1 MGQSSN
7 TKSQFS
13 SPIKH
18 TNRIVTKDLEID
30 VPRKSVL
37 FVLLNH
43 FSMVSFTGA
52 VDVLVTANLLTREP
66 VFDVITAS
74 GDGEPVPSDLGIDIA
89 VNGKV
94 ADYQNKPIDMIIVCG
109 GLRTTLAPIASL
121 KSLLRWGNR
130 NQLWMG
136 GLWNGAY
143 FLAEL
148 GLFDGRECAVHPD
161 SREVLKEQFPK
172 VEITKAAYHYD
183 QKLFSSVGPHASIRV
198 MLDIVEKLFGRDMKR
213 GINGILLADT
223 NRSINSAFANGVTF
237 LPPKLETI
245 IELMESNLEEPLSLS
260 ELSDYTSL
268 SRRQV
273 ERLFARYLNTS
284 PSKYYLELRLNKGR
298 QLLLRT
304 NYTVSEV
311 ALACGFVNN
320 THFSHSFKTHF
331 GASPTSVRLEGK
343 EV

>member
-1 MGQSSN
+1 MGQASN
-7 TKSQFS
+7 TKNQFS
-13 SPIKH
+13 SPMKH

-37 FVLLNH
+37 FILLEH

-52 VDVLVTANLLTREP
+52 VDVLVTANLLTRDP

-74 GDGEPVPSDLGIDIA
+74 HDGAPVKSDLGIDIA
-89 VNGKV
+89 VNDRV
-94 ADYQNKPIDMIIVCG
+94 AAYQNTPIDMIIVCG
-109 GLRTTLAPIASL
+109 GLRTSL
-121 KSLLRWGNR
+121 TSNSAVKSLLKWGVKK
-130 NQLWMG
+130 QLWMG

-143 FLAEL
+143 FLADL
-148 GLFDGRECAVHPD
+148 GVFDDKECAVHPD
-161 SREVLKEQFPK
+161 SREILKERFPK
-172 VEITKAAYHYD
+172 VEISKAAYHFD
-183 QKLFSSVGPHASIRV
+183 QKVFSAVGPNAAIRV
-198 MLDIVEKLFGRDMKR
+198 MLDLVEKLFGRDMKR

-260 ELSDYTSL
+260 ELSTYTLL

-304 NYTVSEV
+304 NYTISEV
-311 ALACGFVNN
+311 AMACGFINN

-343 EV
+343 DI

>member
-1 MGQSSN
+1 MGQASN
-7 TKSQFS
+7 TKNQFS
-13 SPIKH
+13 SPMKH
-18 TNRIVTKDLEID
+18 SNRIVTKDLEID

-37 FVLLNH
+37 FVLLEH

-52 VDVLVTANLLTREP
+52 VDVMVTANLLTHDP

-74 GDGEPVPSDLGIDIA
+74 HDGEPVKSDLGIDIA
-89 VNGKV
+89 VNGRV
-94 ADYQNKPIDMIIVCG
+94 ADYQNTPIDMVVVCG
-109 GLRTTLAPIASL
+109 GLRTPLAPNPAV
-121 KSLLRWGNR
+121 KSLLKWAAKK
-130 NQLWMG
+130 QLWLG

-143 FLAEL
+143 FLADL
-148 GLFDGRECAVHPD
+148 GVFDGRECAVHPD
-161 SREVLKEQFPK
+161 SREILKEQFPK
-172 VEITKAAYHYD
+172 VEVTKAAYQMD
-183 QKLFSSVGPHASIRV
+183 QKLFSSVGPNASIRV
-198 MLDIVEKLFGRDMKR
+198 MLDLVEKLFCRDMKR

-245 IELMESNLEEPLSLS
+245 IELMESNLEEPLSLA
-260 ELSDYTSL
+260 ELSDYTLL

-311 ALACGFVNN
+311 AMACGFVNN

-343 EV
+343 DI